1 MRPSPTWTS
10 CRRGPR
16 GDRRARRF
24 YVVTPALPGR
34 LARLADNVDRFRH
47 VAGER
52 LDTVPG

>member
-1 MRPSPTWTS
+1 VIAAPA
-10 CRRGPR
+10 
-16 GDRRARRF
+16 DV